1 MRIAQG
7 LFVISLAVVISGCA
21 STRHTPY
28 VYSTPNGE
36 VISAGPPP
44 RNPADVALDTALKA
58 ELNRYGD
65 LAAIAPNVQVYSQN
79 GVVTL
84 SGTVRNER
92 DREMIDALVRNTS
105 GVTSVNDQLQVS
117 YPPTGSSG
125 VGPRVYTTPPV
136 PAPVVTAPPAPVV
149 PGTVAIPQVQA
160 ATTSD
165 QVLASRIVDRLRWDS
180 IPNSWL
186 RNSTVTVNNGNVYLQ
201 GYVDDSRAHD
211 AILSALQHTPGIVN
225 IYDQLS
231 VR

>member
-1 MRIAQG
+1 MRIARG
-7 LFVISLAVVISGCA
+7 LSVISLALIITGCA
-21 STRHTPY
+21 STHTPH

-36 VISAGPPP
+36 VISGGPP
-44 RNPADVALDTALKA
+44 RNPADVALDTALRA

-65 LAAIAPNVQVYSQN
+65 LGTIAPNVQVYSQN

-84 SGTVRNER
+84 TGTVRNER

-117 YPPTGSSG
+117 YPPTSSYG
-125 VGPRVYTTPPV
+125 TGPRVYTTPPV
-136 PAPVVTAPPAPVV
+136 PAPVVTTPVPVV
-149 PGTVAIPQVQA
+149 PGPVTVPVQA

-165 QVLASRIVDRLRWDS
+165 QALANRIVDRLRWDS

-201 GYVDDSRAHD
+201 GYVDDSRTHD